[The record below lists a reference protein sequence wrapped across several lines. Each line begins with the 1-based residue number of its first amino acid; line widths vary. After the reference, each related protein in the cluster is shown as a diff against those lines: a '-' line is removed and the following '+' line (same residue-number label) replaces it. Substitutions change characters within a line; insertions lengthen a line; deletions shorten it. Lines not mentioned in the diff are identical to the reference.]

1 MTAAS
6 MQKEKVGD
14 FTGKQFSATEVA
26 DKTVEQYGRYCLFV
40 ILFVYV
46 LFCFVLLDCL
56 FCLFCLFGLV
66 WFDLLVALLALLCF
80 VLFRFGCFALLCFA
94 LLYFVILFICF
105 IFNYTLYLPKTTKPI
120 KIQKQHN
127 LYIHLAHMYTFKTC
141 TYRPRPHQNFLQ
153 VCYGRWWNGHSLW
166 RIHKGNRWCSRSCKR
181 NKRSSHHCIRLDA
194 SYH

>member
-56 FCLFCLFGLV
+56 FCLFCLFVL
-66 WFDLLVALLALLCF
+66 FCF
-80 VLFRFGCFALLCFA
+80 VLFLLDCLLFCLIACFVYSVCLFVLFCSACWEFDEMSLSGWVDSHKAIKGFAAAVSSADFG
-94 LLYFVILFICF
+94 V
-105 IFNYTLYLPKTTKPI
+105 
-120 KIQKQHN
+120 
-127 LYIHLAHMYTFKTC
+127 
-141 TYRPRPHQNFLQ
+141 
-153 VCYGRWWNGHSLW
+153 
-166 RIHKGNRWCSRSCKR
+166 
-181 NKRSSHHCIRLDA
+181 
-194 SYH
+194 